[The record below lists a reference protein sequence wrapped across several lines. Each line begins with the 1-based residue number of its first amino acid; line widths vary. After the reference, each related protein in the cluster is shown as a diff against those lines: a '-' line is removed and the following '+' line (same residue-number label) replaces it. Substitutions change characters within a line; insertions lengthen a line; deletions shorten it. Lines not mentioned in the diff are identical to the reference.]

1 MKCWQH
7 WGYGPWEGCF
17 PSLSALGLLAEMPQ
31 MFRDRWVFLRPVESD
46 GDRVGGDIQGREIHP
61 FGASLFFAREA
72 EVSGVPLRPPQG

>member
-46 GDRVGGDIQGREIHP
+46 GDRVGGDIQGRELHP
-61 FGASLFFAREA
+61 FGASLFFSREA
-72 EVSGVPLRPPQG
+72 EVSRVPLRPPQG